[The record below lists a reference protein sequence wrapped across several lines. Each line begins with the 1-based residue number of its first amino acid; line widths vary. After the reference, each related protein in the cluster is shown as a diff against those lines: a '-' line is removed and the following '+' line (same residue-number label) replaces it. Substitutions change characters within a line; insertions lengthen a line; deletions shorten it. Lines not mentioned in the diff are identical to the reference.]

1 MKKTGKC
8 PKCES
13 RNLLGNV
20 PITDLGH
27 HNSGFPLK
35 IRIDKR
41 PNAILFPKPVARPL
55 LAWICTDCGYTEL
68 YTHDPKALM
77 EAFHENRANS

>member
-20 PITDLGH
+20 VITEVGQMNYTFFLR
-27 HNSGFPLK
+27 
-35 IRIDKR
+35 IRIPRR
-41 PNAILFPKPVARPL
+41 PKAIFFPKPVERPL
-55 LAWICTDCGYTEL
+55 LAWVCTDCGYTEL